1 MKKIELRRKIN
12 ASISECFDLSR
23 SIDLHITSMN
33 DSNEKAVGGKISGL
47 INLGEHVTWEAKH
60 FGVNLKLTSRI
71 TEMEN
76 PHQFTDEM
84 INGPFKYMKHQHIF
98 REVDDHTEMTDI
110 FELEAPFI
118 FIGLMVEK
126 LILKA
131 YLTNLLAKRNLAIKK
146 AAEQKSPELI
156 QDFQFI

>member
-1 MKKIELRRKIN
+1 MIKIELRTRIN

-23 SIDLHITSMN
+23 SIDLHIRSMN
-33 DSNEKAVGGKISGL
+33 DSNEKAVGGKTSGL
-47 INLGEHVTWEAKH
+47 IYLGEHVTWQAKH
-60 FGVNLKLTSRI
+60 FGLKFKLTSLI

-98 REVDDHTEMTDI
+98 REVDDQTEMTDI
-110 FELEAPFI
+110 FEFEAPFG

-126 LILKA
+126 LILKT
-131 YLTNLLAKRNLAIKK
+131 YLTNLLEKRNLVIKQT
-146 AAEQKSPELI
+146 AETKKS
-156 QDFQFI
+156 